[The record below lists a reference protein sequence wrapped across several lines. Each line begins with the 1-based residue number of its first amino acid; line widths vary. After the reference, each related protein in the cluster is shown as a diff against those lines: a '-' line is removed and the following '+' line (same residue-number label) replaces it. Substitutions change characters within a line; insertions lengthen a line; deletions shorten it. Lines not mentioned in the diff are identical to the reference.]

1 MMKKLNQRIFDFVAN
16 KLIALARVFRITYN
30 EINIIVYYFI
40 IPLSW
45 LSLIDLICDFHYL
58 KFSFLI
64 FSAGFFVGCRD
75 FRSYSDE
82 LFMKSVDFLNY
93 FNRFGQNY
101 VAASVIICV
110 LIPIVIYAI
119 LIYFAFA

>member
-1 MMKKLNQRIFDFVAN
+1 MIKKLHKRIFDFVAN
-16 KLIALARVFRITYN
+16 KLIILARFFRLTYN
-30 EINIIVYYFI
+30 EINIIVYYFL
-40 IPLSW
+40 IPFSW
-45 LSLIDLICDFHYL
+45 LSLIDLICGFHYL
-58 KFSFLI
+58 KFAFFI
-64 FSAGFFVGCRD
+64 FSAGFFIGCRD

-82 LFMKSVDFLNY
+82 LFMKSVEFLNY

-110 LIPIVIYAI
+110 LIPIMIYAI